1 MNVVRLLPVL
11 ICTLLLAAHFYRAGY
26 TGLVIMLVVS
36 PLILFVRQPFSA
48 RIMQVILVAGGVE
61 WVRTT
66 IQFVTM
72 RQSMGMPWI
81 RLAVILG
88 AVSLITFLSALVFRM
103 KALQERYHLEQ
114 FSSAG
119 VPD

>member
-1 MNVVRLLPVL
+1 MNIVRLLPVL
-11 ICTLLLAAHFYRAGY
+11 ICTLLLGAHFYRAGY
-26 TGLVIMLVVS
+26 TGLVIVVAVS
-36 PLILFVRQPFSA
+36 PLVLFMRQPFAA
-48 RIMQVILVAGGVE
+48 RIMQVILIAGGVE

-66 IQFVTM
+66 IQFVMM

-103 KALQERYHLEQ
+103 KTLQERYQLEQ
-114 FSSAG
+114 CSNAG